1 MDTQELLNKIEK
13 LKKAIQAESDP
24 DVKASF
30 GKKLAQLEAQVAQ
43 AQAAVEKK
51 EEKVASEEKKSVSDV
66 EEKIKKL
73 EKAIAN
79 ESDPDV
85 KKSFEKKLKT
95 LKESLSEVKNDVKE
109 EKKEIAE
116 QKKDVQAAAKE
127 VQKVVKQVE
136 AAEQKQE
143 NKNISDAEEKI
154 KKLEKAIANESD
166 EDVKKN
172 FQKKL
177 KQLKDSLSDVKKES
191 KEAAKE
197 VKKPAVVKA
206 VKQAKP
212 VRKTPIKKAAAAAA
226 PAPKKAAPKKEE
238 RKKKLKGVLAELD
251 ALIEKNRRLKA
262 KYGSAYKG
270 TGKPS
275 DLERDSK
282 RKAKP
287 FGYRFVGKHDYRVP
301 TEMQIKRGLKRGT
314 IDYEARPNRA
324 DVSVKRKVK
333 LEDGGMADMEFI
345 KGEYYVINDN
355 ILQFIG
361 FTPHRT
367 LGFTMF
373 KEDGSKSAV
382 SLPLSSK
389 KNIKNI
395 SKESATKIINHFEKN
410 KKIKQLEKAI
420 YEQDDAEIKELMKK
434 KLQELKKM
442 MEDGG
447 MAGNTPEWLVM
458 IKSEEGNTHQWQGF
472 AKSEDEALHKAEQ
485 DAGFESIE
493 SGIVM
498 VTDENGEAVEFKK
511 GGKTKEKWIQD
522 ALAGKKGVLRATAT
536 RKGLLRGE
544 DDKLSKTDLK
554 KLQKMGGKTA
564 KRAHLAE
571 TLSKFKKGGKVGY
584 SAEDKAR
591 FAKPAGWR
599 WKEEALKRGKI
610 TRSDLAKSPSKYMR
624 DKYPDLVYYE
634 NRLNKSDKKP
644 TRTSAPSV

>member
-13 LKKAIQAESDP
+13 LKKAIQSESDP

-30 GKKLAQLEAQVAQ
+30 GKKLAQLESQVAQ
-43 AQAAVEKK
+43 AEAAVEKK
-51 EEKVASEEKKSVSDV
+51 EEKAASTEKKNVSDV
-66 EEKIKKL
+66 EDKIKKL

-79 ESDPDV
+79 ESDADV
-85 KKSFEKKLKT
+85 KKSFEKKLKM
-95 LKESLSEVKNDVKE
+95 LKDSLSEVKQEVKE

-116 QKKDVQAAAKE
+116 QKKDVKEAAKE
-127 VQKVVKQVE
+127 VQKVIKQVE

-143 NKNISDAEEKI
+143 KKNISDAEEKI

-191 KEAAKE
+191 KDEAK
-197 VKKPAVVKA
+197 VKKPVVVKA
-206 VKQAKP
+206 VRQVKAAKP
-212 VRKTPIKKAAAAAA
+212 VRKTPIKKAAPA

-333 LEDGGMADMEFI
+333 LEDGGMA
-345 KGEYYVINDN
+345 
-355 ILQFIG
+355 
-361 FTPHRT
+361 
-367 LGFTMF
+367 
-373 KEDGSKSAV
+373 
-382 SLPLSSK
+382 
-389 KNIKNI
+389 
-395 SKESATKIINHFEKN
+395 
-410 KKIKQLEKAI
+410 
-420 YEQDDAEIKELMKK
+420 
-434 KLQELKKM
+434 
-442 MEDGG
+442 
-447 MAGNTPEWLVM
+447 GNNPEWLVM
-458 IKSEEGNTHQWQGF
+458 IMSEDGNTHEWQGF

-485 DAGFESIE
+485 DAGFESVE
-493 SGIVM
+493 SGINM
-498 VTDENGEAVEFKK
+498 LTDENGEAVEYKK

-522 ALAGKKGVLRATAT
+522 ALAGKKGVLRATAKK
-536 RKGLLRGE
+536 KGLLRGE

-584 SAEDKAR
+584 SDEDKAR

-599 WKEEALKRGKI
+599 WKEEAFKKGIISRRQL
-610 TRSDLAKSPSKYMR
+610 SLNPSKYMR
-624 DKYPDLVYYE
+624 DKYPNLVYYE
-634 NRLNKSDKKP
+634 DRLNKSDKKP
-644 TRTSAPSV
+644 TRTSADSV

>member
-1 MDTQELLNKIEK
+1 MDSQTLEKIER
-13 LKKAIQAESDP
+13 LKKAISASTDPDIIASLQKKLTSLESD
-24 DVKASF
+24 VAKA
-30 GKKLAQLEAQVAQ
+30 EAAI
-43 AQAAVEKK
+43 EKK
-51 EEKVASEEKKSVSDV
+51 EEKIIAEEKKQND
-66 EEKIKKL
+66 ENAEKL
-73 EKAIAN
+73 ERLKKALAA
-79 ESDPDV
+79 STDPDIKASFQ
-85 KKSFEKKLKT
+85 KKIDKLKSEAAADK
-95 LKESLSEVKNDVKE
+95 KEIAE

-116 QKKDVQAAAKE
+116 QKKE
-127 VQKVVKQVE
+127 V
-136 AAEQKQE
+136 
-143 NKNISDAEEKI
+143 
-154 KKLEKAIANESD
+154 
-166 EDVKKN
+166 
-172 FQKKL
+172 
-177 KQLKDSLSDVKKES
+177 

-197 VKKPAVVKA
+197 VEKIVKKVEVAEKKQEQKSVSDADDKIKRLEKAIAAQTDEDVKKTLKKRLAELKGTVSDVKKEIKQEAKKPVVRQVKA
-206 VKQAKP
+206 AKP
-212 VRKTPIKKAAAAAA
+212 VRKTPIKKAAPA

-333 LEDGGMADMEFI
+333 LEDGGMMARGGKADKLYDTNLSREWKMLLKQDDLNVKKSMDANADPQRPYI
-345 KGEYYVINDN
+345 LDINDMAY
-355 ILQFIG
+355 FY
-361 FTPHRT
+361 
-367 LGFTMF
+367 
-373 KEDGSKSAV
+373 E
-382 SLPLSSK
+382 SK
-389 KNIKNI
+389 KERDSDYDTIKI
-395 SKESATKIINHFEKN
+395 LSKK
-410 KKIKQLEKAI
+410 
-420 YEQDDAEIKELMKK
+420 
-434 KLQELKKM
+434 

-458 IKSEEGNTHQWQGF
+458 IMSEEGNTHEWQGF
-472 AKSEDEALHKAEQ
+472 AKDEDEALHKAEQ
-485 DAGFESIE
+485 DAGFESVE
-493 SGIVM
+493 SGINM
-498 VTDENGEAVEFKK
+498 LTDENGEAVEYKK

-584 SAEDKAR
+584 SDEDKAR

-599 WKEEALKRGKI
+599 WKEEAFKKGIISRRQL
-610 TRSDLAKSPSKYMR
+610 SLNPSKYMR
-624 DKYPDLVYYE
+624 DKYPNLVYYE
-634 NRLNKSDKKP
+634 DRLNKSDKKP
-644 TRTSAPSV
+644 TRTSADSV

>member
-13 LKKAIQAESDP
+13 LKKAIQSESDP

-30 GKKLAQLEAQVAQ
+30 GKKLAQLESQVAQ
-43 AQAAVEKK
+43 AEAAVEKK
-51 EEKVASEEKKSVSDV
+51 EEKAASTEKKNVSDV
-66 EEKIKKL
+66 EDKIKKL

-79 ESDPDV
+79 ESDADV
-85 KKSFEKKLKT
+85 KKSFEKKLKM
-95 LKESLSEVKNDVKE
+95 LKDSLSEVKQEVKE

-116 QKKDVQAAAKE
+116 QKKDVKEAAKE
-127 VQKVVKQVE
+127 VQKVIKQVE

-143 NKNISDAEEKI
+143 KKNISDAEEKI

-191 KEAAKE
+191 KDEAK
-197 VKKPAVVKA
+197 VKKPVVVKA
-206 VKQAKP
+206 VRQVKAAKP
-212 VRKTPIKKAAAAAA
+212 VRKTPIKKAAPA

-333 LEDGGMADMEFI
+333 LEDGGMMARGGKADKLYDTNLSREWKMLLKQDDFNVKKSMDANADPQRPYI
-345 KGEYYVINDN
+345 LDINDMAY
-355 ILQFIG
+355 FY
-361 FTPHRT
+361 
-367 LGFTMF
+367 
-373 KEDGSKSAV
+373 E
-382 SLPLSSK
+382 SK
-389 KNIKNI
+389 KERDSDYDTIKI
-395 SKESATKIINHFEKN
+395 LSKK
-410 KKIKQLEKAI
+410 
-420 YEQDDAEIKELMKK
+420 
-434 KLQELKKM
+434 

-447 MAGNTPEWLVM
+447 MAGNNPEWLVM
-458 IKSEEGNTHQWQGF
+458 IMSEDGNTHEWQGF

-485 DAGFESIE
+485 DAGFESVE
-493 SGIVM
+493 SGINM
-498 VTDENGEAVEFKK
+498 LTDENGEAVEYKK

-522 ALAGKKGVLRATAT
+522 ALAGKKGVLRATAKK
-536 RKGLLRGE
+536 KGLLRGE

-584 SAEDKAR
+584 SDEDKAR

-599 WKEEALKRGKI
+599 WKEEAFKKGIISRRQL
-610 TRSDLAKSPSKYMR
+610 SLNPSKYMR
-624 DKYPDLVYYE
+624 DKYPNLVYYE
-634 NRLNKSDKKP
+634 DRLNKSDKKP